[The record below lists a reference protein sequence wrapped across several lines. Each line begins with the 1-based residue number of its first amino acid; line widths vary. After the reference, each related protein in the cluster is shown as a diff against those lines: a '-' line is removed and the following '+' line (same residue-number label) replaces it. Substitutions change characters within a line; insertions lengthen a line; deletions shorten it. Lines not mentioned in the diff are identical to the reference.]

1 MAVPAAR
8 PAPFRASNF
17 YFGMAIAFLAVALI
31 GFSTTFFIPLWRG
44 SFHAPLLVHAHGAIL
59 FAWLLLFITQAWLI
73 RGREVRLHRR
83 LGWGGALVA
92 AGVVVSGAA
101 IGLFAARRD
110 LAGGGDF
117 VLGQLVNTFVEM
129 LLFGGFVTAAI
140 LNRRDRERH
149 KRLLLLATISVIGP
163 AWLRFRHI
171 LPAVGDPFVFFS
183 LLGDGLLL
191 VAMAHD
197 WRSRGRIH
205 PTYLWVGAFMIL
217 VHLAELFA
225 AQSPP
230 WTAAGRW
237 LLGQA

>member
-1 MAVPAAR
+1 MAVSSAR
-8 PAPFRASNF
+8 PAPAGASNF
-17 YFGMAIAFLAVALI
+17 NLGMAIAFLAVALI

-44 SFHAPLLVHAHGAIL
+44 AFHAPLLVHAHGAVL
-59 FAWLLLFITQAWLI
+59 FAWLLLFIAQAWLV
-73 RGREVRLHRR
+73 RSREIRLHRR
-83 LGWGGALVA
+83 LGWVGALVA
-92 AGVVVSGAA
+92 TGVVVSGAA

-110 LAGGGDF
+110 LSGGGDF
-117 VLGQLVNTFVEM
+117 VLGQLVNTFIEM

-197 WRSRGRIH
+197 WRSRGRVH
-205 PTYLWVGAFMIL
+205 PTYLWVGAFMIA
-217 VHLAELFA
+217 VHLAELFFN
-225 AQSPP
+225 QSQP
-230 WTAAGRW
+230 WMTAARW
-237 LLGQA
+237 LLGEA